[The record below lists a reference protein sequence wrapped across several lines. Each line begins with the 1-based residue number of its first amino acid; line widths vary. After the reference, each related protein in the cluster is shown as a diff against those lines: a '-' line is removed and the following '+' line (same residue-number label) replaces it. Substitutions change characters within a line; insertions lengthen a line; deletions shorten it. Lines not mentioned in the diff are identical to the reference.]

1 MNLQEIEKRMVELRD
16 EISKEDADLNAIETE
31 INTLKEEK
39 RALIESAEKR
49 EKMLEEAKQF
59 GKPLHTEK
67 KEERKNM
74 EEMNKTPEYRS
85 AWLKSLQGKDLSVE
99 ERAVIT
105 ASAAVIPTE
114 TFKKIARLI
123 RWLAE

>member
-1 MNLQEIEKRMVELRD
+1 MNLTEIEKRMVELRD

-85 AWLKSLQGKDLSVE
+85 AWLKSLQGKDLRCSVG
-99 ERAVIT
+99 A
-105 ASAAVIPTE
+105 
-114 TFKKIARLI
+114 
-123 RWLAE
+123 LADQTL